1 MSAAEPHGPSG
12 LSVASTP
19 AYRARVIDPAFG
31 HLWRAALAPAPL
43 DILDGMADAV
53 FVADGH
59 QRLAYLNRAARDLTG
74 WSGSD
79 ALGRPISQFV
89 VGDHSVERPGCR
101 PCHVVTRSGDERP
114 VEASIARLADGRD
127 DSLIIVCRDIGPA
140 VPSPTIS

>member
-1 MSAAEPHGPSG
+1 M
-12 LSVASTP
+12 ASTP

-89 VGDHSVERPGCR
+89 VGDHSIERPGCR
-101 PCHVVTRSGDERP
+101 PCQVVTRSGDHRP

-127 DSLIIVCRDIGPA
+127 DGVIIVCRDGPA
-140 VPSPTIS
+140 APSSTIS